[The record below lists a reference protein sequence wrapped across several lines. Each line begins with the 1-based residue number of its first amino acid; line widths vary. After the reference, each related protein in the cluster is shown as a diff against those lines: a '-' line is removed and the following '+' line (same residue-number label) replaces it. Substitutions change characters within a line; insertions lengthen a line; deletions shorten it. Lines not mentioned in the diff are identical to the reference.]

1 MSLAREWT
9 AFAGAV
15 FALMGT
21 QLAAAARRNAEDAL
35 SWERQWRETVGAPET
50 AEDASARRSGLVL
63 AYRFGGLFFAGV
75 GGGLLWAALTG
86 HAPFAERGAGSDAL
100 FGGIFFTA
108 AGALLGWN
116 SWMRRGRRG
125 PRFLDGELLAQDAPL
140 PSGERVALFC
150 SRALIALFLAFGL
163 RLLREG
169 LR

>member
-1 MSLAREWT
+1 VNLAREWT

-35 SWERQWRETVGAPET
+35 AWDRQWREAVGAPPHAKDEGGL
-50 AEDASARRSGLVL
+50 RRGLVL
-63 AYRFGGLFFAGV
+63 AYRFGGLFFAGI
-75 GGGLLWAALTG
+75 GLGLLWTALTG
-86 HAPFAERGAGSDAL
+86 RAPFAARGAGSDAL

-108 AGALLGWN
+108 AGAVLGWN

-140 PSGERVALFC
+140 PAGERVADFC
-150 SRALIALFLAFGL
+150 SRALVALFLAFGV